1 MRLFIS
7 YAAAIVLA
15 VALLAACNSND
26 SQVANKSNTNATD
39 NPSTPTP
46 TDGVRRITITELK
59 KAMDAGTVVVVDT
72 RDAASYAQEH
82 ITGSINIPEMNII
95 ARAGELPPDK
105 LIVTYCS

>member
-26 SQVANKSNTNATD
+26 SQVANKSNTDATN
-39 NPSTPTP
+39 NPSPATP
-46 TDGVRRITITELK
+46 TDGVRRITVTELK
-59 KAMDAGTVVVVDT
+59 KAIDDGTVVVIDT
-72 RDAASYAQEH
+72 RDPASYAQEH
-82 ITGSINIPEMNII
+82 IKGSINIPQPNII

-105 LIVTYCS
+105 LIVAYCS